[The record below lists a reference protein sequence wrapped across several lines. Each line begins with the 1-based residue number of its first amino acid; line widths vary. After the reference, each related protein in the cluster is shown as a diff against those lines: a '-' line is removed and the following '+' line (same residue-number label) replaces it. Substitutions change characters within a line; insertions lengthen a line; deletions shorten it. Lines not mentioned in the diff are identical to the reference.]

1 MIRPPGFRGAA
12 FGTAADGDAR
22 KSAAARQQLAA
33 RIGIAA
39 EWAYPTQVHGT
50 SVLEVKAA
58 GRLGEAD
65 AVYTMRAGLP
75 ISVATADCVPVILEG
90 PGVVAVVHA
99 GWRGAAA
106 GVVPA
111 ALEAIDRAGC
121 AIERAA
127 LGPSIGP
134 CCYAVGEDVAR
145 LFPGHV
151 GVTRAGTTS
160 IDIASYLAAQLDHL
174 RLWRSEVCTHDSA
187 THHSYRRSRT
197 PERQVAVGWIPP
209 E

>member
-127 LGPSIGP
+127 LGPSIG
-134 CCYAVGEDVAR
+134 AGVGLA
-145 LFPGHV
+145 
-151 GVTRAGTTS
+151 
-160 IDIASYLAAQLDHL
+160 IAAASLLVCASLGGGAYLALHDEVGNVDFVSGGDGHGSASGAYHGLGNGTAQH
-174 RLWRSEVCTHDSA
+174 
-187 THHSYRRSRT
+187 
-197 PERQVAVGWIPP
+197 G
-209 E
+209 